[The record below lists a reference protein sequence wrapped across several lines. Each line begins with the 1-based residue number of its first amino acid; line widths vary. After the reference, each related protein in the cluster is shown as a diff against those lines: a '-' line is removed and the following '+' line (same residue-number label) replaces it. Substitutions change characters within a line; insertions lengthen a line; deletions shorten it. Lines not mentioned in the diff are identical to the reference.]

1 MADPALRLDWEN
13 ECGALV
19 QKFLQRRN
27 EGLAMATHAPIKTG
41 FEKWQEGLGK
51 AVVDSRWNAYDNE
64 LKTAVSEFNQ
74 HLKSTTG
81 YRQLDW
87 LLIKAM
93 LWTESGAS
101 SPEWS
106 IKPMQIGVPGD
117 PGLTSFLS
125 GREGGELIMPP
136 RWQGR
141 LTVGTVRS
149 TPTHNIRAGIGYLL
163 MRMANFE
170 FQSVLASDNK
180 AILEVAVKP
189 GDSLATIAKAQGS
202 TTEIMKKLNPT
213 SAMLR
218 PGQSLRFQK
227 GSVQRIITGWRQ
239 ITTAQI
245 ARRYNGGRD
254 PRYAEKLDYALSLL
268 RK

>member
-1 MADPALRLDWEN
+1 MT
-13 ECGALV
+13 
-19 QKFLQRRN
+19 
-27 EGLAMATHAPIKTG
+27 THAPIKTP
-41 FEKWQEGLGK
+41 FEKWQDGLDK
-51 AVVDSRWNAYDNE
+51 AVGDSRWNSYDDE

-74 HLKSTTG
+74 HLRSTTG

-93 LWTESGAS
+93 LWTESGAAS
-101 SPEWS
+101 SQWAT
-106 IKPMQIGVPGD
+106 KPMQIGVPGD
-117 PGLTSFLS
+117 PGLASFLS
-125 GREGGELIMPP
+125 DREGGELIMPP

-141 LTVGTVRS
+141 LTIGTVRS
-149 TPTHNIRAGIGYLL
+149 MPTHNIRAGIGYLL

-170 FQSVLASDNK
+170 FQSVLAADTD
-180 AILEVAVKP
+180 AILEVAIKP

-202 TTEIMKKLNPT
+202 TPEIMKKLNPT

-218 PGQSLRFQK
+218 PGQILRFQK
-227 GSVQRIITGWRQ
+227 GSVQRVITGWRQ
-239 ITTAQI
+239 ITTNQI

-254 PRYAEKLDYALSLL
+254 PRYANKLDYALSLL